1 MNKPIYIAVLVA
13 LLLALCV
20 LTPSPA
26 LMEEVWTPDASQ
38 VTPIGL
44 NAASGYAPDPA
55 GFKSDTLYEDP
66 TIRVSIE
73 TTRYCDTPMFI
84 ARVQIA
90 DATQLRTMMAG
101 SYGSQRT
108 ALATTLAERGGAV
121 LAINGD
127 YFSYIGTGL
136 VVRQEHTYRSRPD
149 SDFDVLMIDVNGDFH
164 IAKEIDEATLNAAY
178 SALGGSVE
186 EGGQIVQAFTFG
198 PALVENGERAHEE
211 YKRADGGARKPAQR
225 MVIAQNGPLSY
236 VIVCCEGPD
245 NKNSK
250 GLTLEEMGQFM
261 LDLGVETAYN
271 LDGGGSTTMV
281 FNGSKINALS
291 TSKNRSV
298 SDIVYFCSGVAK

>member
-1 MNKPIYIAVLVA
+1 MNKPIYITVLVA

-136 VVRQEHTYRSRPD
+136 VVRQGHTYRMRAD

-198 PALVENGERAHEE
+198 PALVENG
-211 YKRADGGARKPAQR
+211 
-225 MVIAQNGPLSY
+225 
-236 VIVCCEGPD
+236 
-245 NKNSK
+245 
-250 GLTLEEMGQFM
+250 
-261 LDLGVETAYN
+261 
-271 LDGGGSTTMV
+271 
-281 FNGSKINALS
+281 
-291 TSKNRSV
+291 
-298 SDIVYFCSGVAK
+298 

>member
-1 MNKPIYIAVLVA
+1 MSKPIYIAVLAA

-20 LTPSPA
+20 LVPSPA
-26 LMEEVWTPDASQ
+26 LMEEAWTPDASQ
-38 VTPIGL
+38 ATPIAL
-44 NAASGYAPDPA
+44 DATAGYAPDPE
-55 GFKSDTLYEDP
+55 GYKSETLYEDP

-73 TTRYCDTPMFI
+73 TTRYCDTPMFV

-90 DATQLRTMMAG
+90 DASQLRTMMAG

-136 VVRQEHTYRSRPD
+136 VVRQGHTYRKRAD
-149 SDFDVLMIDVNGDFH
+149 ADFDVLMIDVNGDFH
-164 IAKEIDEATLNAAY
+164 VAKKIDEATLDAAY

-225 MVIAQNGPLSY
+225 MVIAQDGPLSY

>member
-136 VVRQEHTYRSRPD
+136 VVRQGHTYRMRAD

-164 IAKEIDEATLNAAY
+164 IAKEIDEATMNAAY

-225 MVIAQNGPLSY
+225 MVIAQDGSLSY

>member
-136 VVRQEHTYRSRPD
+136 VVRQGHTYRMRAD

-225 MVIAQNGPLSY
+225 MVIAQDGPLSY
-236 VIVCCEGPD
+236 VVVCCEGPD

>member
-1 MNKPIYIAVLVA
+1 MSKPIYIAVLAV

-20 LTPSPA
+20 LVPSPA
-26 LMEEVWTPDASQ
+26 LVEEAWTPDLSQ
-38 VTPIGL
+38 LTPIPL
-44 NAASGYAPDPA
+44 TADSGYGPDPA
-55 GFKSDTLYEDP
+55 GYQSDMLYEDP

-84 ARVQIA
+84 ARVRIA
-90 DATQLRTMMAG
+90 DASQLRTMMAG
-101 SYGSQRT
+101 AYGSQRT

-127 YFSYIGTGL
+127 YYSYIGTGL
-136 VVRQEHTYRSRPD
+136 IVRQGHTFRKRAD

-164 IAKEIDEATLNAAY
+164 VAKEIDEATLEAAY
-178 SALGGSVE
+178 AEMGGSVE
-186 EGGQIVQAFTFG
+186 EGGSIVQAFTFG

-211 YKRADGGARKPAQR
+211 FKRADGGARKPAQR
-225 MVIAQNGPLSY
+225 MVIAQDGPLSY

-245 NKNSK
+245 NKNST
-250 GLTLEEMGQFM
+250 GLTLEQMGQFM
-261 LDLGVETAYN
+261 LDLGVTTAYN

-281 FNGSKINALS
+281 FDGQKINARS

-298 SDIVYFCSGVAK
+298 SDIIYFCSGVAK

>member
-136 VVRQEHTYRSRPD
+136 VVRQGHTYRMRAD

-225 MVIAQNGPLSY
+225 MVIAQDGPLSY